1 MRILGIETSCDESAV
16 SLIETAGSPKRPSV
30 RILANVVS
38 SQVKLHAKF
47 GGVVPALAKREHQR
61 NLVPVL
67 LRALKETKLKNPNS
81 EFRISRLRRARLPDG
96 QGSGGQAKQ
105 FQNSEFKILNSIL
118 EREPDLFARMV
129 PRVTSLGVPKI
140 DAIAVTVGP

>member
-81 EFRISRLRRARLPDG
+81 
-96 QGSGGQAKQ
+96 
-105 FQNSEFKILNSIL
+105 
-118 EREPDLFARMV
+118 
-129 PRVTSLGVPKI
+129 
-140 DAIAVTVGP
+140 